1 MSELIHETM
10 LASGVRL
17 SVRRGDLTEEAVDA
31 IVNAANEHLQHGG
44 GVAGA
49 ISRKGGPS
57 IQRESNQ
64 VGIVETG
71 TAAITGAG
79 DLPCRYVIHAVGPI
93 WSHYD
98 EFEADRLLASS
109 VECSLDLAAA
119 RSLASVAFPA
129 ISSGI
134 YGFPKDRCAEIML
147 RTVVSWFAGNT
158 TESVR
163 NVRFVVIDQATFDAF
178 DAAWRAEFVAT
189 YN

>member
-10 LASGVRL
+10 LDSGARL
-17 SVRRGDLTEEAVDA
+17 SLRRGDLTEEAVDA

-49 ISRKGGPS
+49 IVRKGGPS
-57 IQRESNQ
+57 IQQESNQ
-64 VGIVETG
+64 IGIVETG

-79 DLPCRYVIHAVGPI
+79 DLPCRFVIHAVGPI

-98 EFEADRLLASS
+98 EFEADSLLESA
-109 VECSLDLAAA
+109 VDCSLDLAGA
-119 RSLASVAFPA
+119 RSLVSVAFPA

-147 RTVVSWFAGNT
+147 RAAVSWFADNT
-158 TESVR
+158 TSSVR
-163 NVRFVVIDQATFDAF
+163 DVRIVVIDQATFDAF
-178 DAAWRAEFVAT
+178 DAAWRAEFAAI

>member
-1 MSELIHETM
+1 MSEVIYDTM
-10 LASGVRL
+10 LASGARVSLRK
-17 SVRRGDLTEEAVDA
+17 GDLTEEAVDA

-71 TAAITGAG
+71 TAAMTGAG
-79 DLPCRYVIHAVGPI
+79 DLPSRFVIHAVGPI
-93 WSHYD
+93 WSQHD
-98 EFEADRLLASS
+98 EFEADSLLASA
-109 VECSLDLAAA
+109 VECSLDLADAK
-119 RSLASVAFPA
+119 SLVSIAFPA

-147 RTVVSWFAGNT
+147 RAAVSWLDDAP
-158 TESVR
+158 SSSIR
-163 NVRFVVIDQATFDAF
+163 DVRFVVIDEATFDAF
-178 DAAWRAEFVAT
+178 DTAWRAEFAAS